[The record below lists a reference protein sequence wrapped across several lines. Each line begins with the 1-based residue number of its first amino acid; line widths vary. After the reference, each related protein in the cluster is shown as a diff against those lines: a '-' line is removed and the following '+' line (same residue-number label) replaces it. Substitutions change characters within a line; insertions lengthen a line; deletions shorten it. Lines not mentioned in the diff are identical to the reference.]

1 MSRRISCPHSSVFN
15 REGFGPHPAST
26 PFLDACDYGG
36 ITAEFHEQ
44 KGDFMQR
51 LYLSLD
57 PSQASTGWAIIGVAK
72 RIPRFV
78 AGGFIDTKA
87 ASNPLRCIRQE
98 VQRLLQTY
106 PIERFVAKERMFYRN
121 NLATLAL
128 AKVHGVIEEVLD
140 GYDVFDIP
148 SSTVRKIVGGHGC
161 ASKDLVASGVR
172 RLLGLPRTFVF
183 DRWDIS
189 DAASVGITYL
199 YQAGLIDIPA

>member
-1 MSRRISCPHSSVFN
+1 
-15 REGFGPHPAST
+15 
-26 PFLDACDYGG
+26 
-36 ITAEFHEQ
+36 
-44 KGDFMQR
+44 MQR

-72 RIPRFV
+72 RTPRFV
-78 AGGFIDTKA
+78 AGGFIDTKTA
-87 ASNPLRCIRQE
+87 NNPLRSIRQE

-106 PIERFVAKERMFYRN
+106 PIERSVAKERMFYRN